1 MRTVAVL
8 PIKSFGAAKQR
19 LSATLQGGSRH
30 ILAQSMFF
38 DVLAALR
45 RARRLDAVAVV
56 TDDHEVEA
64 VLRGDPVTVL
74 RENRRA
80 GQSAAAAIGIDHALA
95 EGFHRVL
102 LVPGDTP
109 LIDPEE
115 IDHLLEA
122 SRANRLAVTIVPDRH
137 GEGTNALLLS
147 PPEALAPS
155 FGPGSLE
162 RHVTAAR
169 EAGVSYAVEEL
180 DCLMLDVDTSDDLA
194 ALVERL
200 ERSRRTAPRTRG
212 ALRQFD
218 RLDLR
223 PLREPGAD
231 EAPEPAREPGK
242 PEPAGEPVGTAGG
255 EQWRARRNG
264 SDRHAAWA

>member
-1 MRTVAVL
+1 MRTLAVL
-8 PIKSFGAAKQR
+8 PIKSFDAAKQR

-30 ILAQSMFF
+30 ILAQAMFF
-38 DVLAALR
+38 DVLAVLR
-45 RARRLDAVAVV
+45 RARRVDSVAVV

-80 GQSAAAAIGIDHALA
+80 GQSAAAAIGIDYALA
-95 EGFHRVL
+95 EGFQRVL

-109 LIDPEE
+109 LLDPEE
-115 IDHLLEA
+115 IDRLLES
-122 SRANRLAVTIVPDRH
+122 SRVDRLAVTIVPDRH
-137 GEGTNALLLS
+137 REGTNALLLS

-162 RHVTAAR
+162 RHLAAAQ
-169 EAGVSYAVEEL
+169 EAGVSCEVEEL
-180 DCLMLDVDTSDDLA
+180 DSLMLDVDTSDDLA
-194 ALVERL
+194 ALVDRL
-200 ERSRRTAPRTRG
+200 ARSRGTAPRTRG

-218 RLDLR
+218 RLELR

-231 EAPEPAREPGK
+231 QAREPEPAT
-242 PEPAGEPVGTAGG
+242 EPVGAGG
-255 EQWRARRNG
+255 EEWPSGRNG
-264 SDRHAAWA
+264 ADRHAAWA

>member
-19 LSATLQGGSRH
+19 LSAALGGGSRH

-38 DVLAALR
+38 DVLAALG

-74 RENRRA
+74 PDNRRA
-80 GQSAAAAIGIDHALA
+80 GQSAAAVIGIDHALA

-109 LIDPEE
+109 LVDPEE
-115 IDHLLEA
+115 IDRLLES
-122 SRANRLAVTIVPDRH
+122 SRAERLAVTIVPDRH

-162 RHVTAAR
+162 RHIAAAR
-169 EAGVSYAVEEL
+169 EAEVAYAVEEL
-180 DCLMLDVDTSDDLA
+180 ECLMLDVDTPDDLA

-200 ERSRRTAPRTRG
+200 ERSRRVAPRTRG

-218 RLDLR
+218 RLDMR
-223 PLREPGAD
+223 PLAD
-231 EAPEPAREPGK
+231 RTADPSPEPEPAS
-242 PEPAGEPVGTAGG
+242 EPVVAAGG
-255 EQWRARRNG
+255 EPLRSRSNG

>member
-19 LSATLQGGSRH
+19 LSATLRGGSRH

-45 RARRLDAVAVV
+45 RSRRLDAVAVV

-95 EGFHRVL
+95 EGFQRVL

-109 LIDPEE
+109 LLDPEA
-115 IDHLLEA
+115 IDHLLE
-122 SRANRLAVTIVPDRH
+122 STRADRVAVTIVPDRH

-169 EAGVSYAVEEL
+169 EAQVSYAVEEVE
-180 DCLMLDVDTSDDLA
+180 CLMLDVDTPDDLV
-194 ALVERL
+194 ALVEQL
-200 ERSRRTAPRTRG
+200 ERSRGLAPRTRG

-223 PLREPGAD
+223 PLHEPGTD
-231 EAPEPAREPGK
+231 EAPEPAGK
-242 PEPAGEPVGTAGG
+242 PKEHERAAAVTAALGEGWPSG
-255 EQWRARRNG
+255 RNG
-264 SDRHAAWA
+264 SDHQAARA